1 MVSSMLLFCMRCCVN
16 FRVCCCVILTR
27 TTGSIKLSFLEIV
40 RFLSGTIWWVIFWGV
55 FKTSFSSLV
64 FNLQFLDFT
73 YLQTWDAPAR
83 VREYP
88 IKLFKVESLGLGLR
102 FWGPNSHRPSQNP
115 IFGGGAPDK
124 TPFGTRLK
132 PFLVPLFSVHIFTV
146 CGRRAH
152 SSTTGY
158 SHHCGLI

>member
-1 MVSSMLLFCMRCCVN
+1 MGFELAPPQP
-16 FRVCCCVILTR
+16 R
-27 TTGSIKLSFLEIV
+27 TKPTFLGSPRENPNWYQIKTEI
-40 RFLSGTIWWVIFWGV
+40 RFLSGTIWVIFWGV
-55 FKTSFSSLV
+55 LKTGFSLV

-102 FWGPNSHRPSQNP
+102 FWGLNSHRPSQNP
-115 IFGGGAPDK
+115 IFGGAPEK

-132 PFLVPLFSVHIFTV
+132 PSSRTSRSSFHRIRNNMCLVSFN
-146 CGRRAH
+146 
-152 SSTTGY
+152 
-158 SHHCGLI
+158 